1 MKKSIIS
8 ILAVVIAVLGMSVFV
23 FGEQESGV
31 NLGKSMKELV
41 DYQYNNSGKSLMKQ
55 KSKDSIYA
63 EAKDF
68 SITNSEL
75 KKQQNIYDLN
85 QSEKPQEDA
94 FNYLCKKKTL
104 LAMADKENIIV
115 TEKEVEDYVTK
126 LKESLAEAEPES
138 LKQMKEIMN
147 GFGGEE
153 EYWKTTKELY
163 KDSLQIKKLLQQERQ
178 NQEMKNGEKYSEEK
192 WDTIEE
198 KMINEWINEENIK
211 IK

>member
-8 ILAVVIAVLGMSVFV
+8 ILAVVIAILGMSVFV

-104 LAMADKENIIV
+104 LAIADKENII
-115 TEKEVEDYVTK
+115 VTK

-178 NQEMKNGEKYSEEK
+178 NQEMKNGKKYSEEK